1 MAHDENL
8 LRQAAEAHQ
17 RIQEI
22 SPAEAQARAQHGA
35 VLVDVREAAELAQD
49 PSVPGAVNI
58 PRGALAE
65 RIRQAVP
72 DPNTPVVLYCG
83 GGNRGA
89 LATDT
94 LCRLGYTQAVNLQGG
109 LRAWKAAQAAEADA
123 TPPAPPAA
131 HSG

>member
-8 LRQAAEAHQ
+8 LRQAAEARQ
-17 RIQEI
+17 RIREI
-22 SPAEAQARAQHGA
+22 TAAEARAHAQRGA

-49 PSVPGAVNI
+49 APVPGAVHI
-58 PRGALAE
+58 PRAALAD

-72 DPNTPVVLYCG
+72 DPDTPVVLYCG

-89 LATDT
+89 LATET
-94 LCRLGYTQAVNLQGG
+94 LCGLGYTEAVNLQGG
-109 LRAWKAAQAAEADA
+109 LRAWKALQAAGPVA
-123 TPPAPPAA
+123 TPPEPPAA